1 MPSKRSGMQQHC
13 NEAELIEKYLGTS
26 YFYVR
31 VVAENINAIIANSLP
46 FQEAFDRLLE
56 ELERKGFDAQLNADQ
71 LLESVQR
78 QLQEQADMFGK
89 EVDFKVSESYRWLD
103 ETFNGLVHDS
113 EFTIRLN
120 DHEASIKSI
129 ETIIASNEETAA
141 SKFDQM
147 TVNFNENSVKIGELQ
162 RASSNH
168 ERSIA
173 SIETSMEAN
182 FKDNQAKFTEL
193 TEIIA
198 TNEEVRAKRDTELS
212 GSISDNT
219 ALINSNQEINVT
231 NFKAVAESINNIT
244 VEVEGFNASIT
255 EVYKAIAEVDS
266 ATTIKITQLKSE
278 LDKQTGELKAEIT
291 DLSKTVVELDKAV
304 AEQMTEL
311 KTNLDDK
318 ESLMS
323 LTNLAKS
330 TSVESLVMRDVTL
343 KASMDLR
350 EAVFSLQ
357 QLAQVTESE
366 VRVFQNATLAASLKV
381 MEDGIVADL
390 SAEIKNTQETLTNEI
405 EAVASSVETLKS
417 EVTVEI
423 SGNKVEIDK
432 AKKDLEATKI
442 DLESNKTELETNKK
456 GLEANKAELEN
467 SKKELEAELL
477 RLENDTT
484 LDSEQKAREI
494 QATKDELNKTNTNLN
509 TTNQNL
515 NKTNTELDKTNTELG
530 KTNTKINNLEM
541 DLDTTKRTLTAE
553 IESTK
558 KTVAT
563 VDGKVEA
570 LVTLKTVTS
579 TNGGLDKAIA
589 GIEFGSD
596 GTTGNFKVIADNFY
610 VVSSDG
616 RREIPMFTTTITNGV
631 TKMTVNG
638 DLMTEGDVIAKG
650 LVKGATIE
658 GTTVKGGNIQGG
670 QLNIANRFKVDTNGN
685 VSIRSDQK
693 E

>member
-78 QLQEQADMFGK
+78 QLQEQADLFGK

-129 ETIIASNEETAA
+129 ETIIASNEETTA

-318 ESLMS
+318 EALMS

-423 SGNKVEIDK
+423 SGNKDEIDK

-442 DLESNKTELETNKK
+442 DLESNKTK
-456 GLEANKAELEN
+456 LEN

-484 LDSEQKAREI
+484 LDSEQKAKEI
-494 QATKDELNKTNTNLN
+494 QATKD
-509 TTNQNL
+509 QL
-515 NKTNTELDKTNTELG
+515 NKTNTELGKTNTELG
-530 KTNTKINNLEM
+530 KTNTKINNLEK

-616 RREIPMFTTTITNGV
+616 IREIPMFKTTNVNGNIT
-631 TKMTVNG
+631 MSING
-638 DLMTEGDVIAKG
+638 DLVNEGNIIAKG
-650 LVKGATIE
+650 LIKGATIE

-685 VSIRSDQK
+685 VSIRSDPTK
-693 E
+693 NVGMIITSDRIDVFDENGVLRVRMGKLR